1 MRRKSARLKAERAE
15 RRRQQLAEE
24 EQRRDKL
31 RRLHVSLRPPSGG
44 SSSAGYS
51 DAFESESSSDTCTEA
66 EPGSAAV
73 ESPEGTDDADKEND
87 AFVAPPPPTAAAV
100 ASQVRRLGEVAL
112 QAEVS
117 LATALRRHAAGRASE
132 VRTAVPIVGGATA
145 QEGYEQGG
153 PAVLDSDG
161 EQSDAAGDEG
171 GGACRGP
178 VPGRLLLGNLA
189 RGGAAAAAVD
199 GDSDQAGRRDR
210 DTTVGRRSTFT
221 RRSTYN
227 RKSMF
232 SSRNSTYSGDATSR
246 SRRSL
251 LPWRLRHPSLQRQP
265 TGTSLMG
272 SDGRPV
278 TPPSNMKRPTGAPV
292 ASGQASTKPKPAGTV
307 KFTDFAASL
316 EESTIN
322 RESSAMTEDS
332 ALPSA
337 ATPGW
342 PMAGIAEAP
351 SEDEKVDIETS
362 GSSPHTA

>member
-1 MRRKSARLKAERAE
+1 MQRAVDHGHISKQDLA
-15 RRRQQLAEE
+15 RRQYE
-24 EQRRDKL
+24 
-31 RRLHVSLRPPSGG
+31 PSAGGGG
-44 SSSAGYS
+44 SAQATLETLFSAM
-51 DAFESESSSDTCTEA
+51 
-66 EPGSAAV
+66 
-73 ESPEGTDDADKEND
+73 EGHK
-87 AFVAPPPPTAAAV
+87 
-100 ASQVRRLGEVAL
+100 
-112 QAEVS
+112 
-117 LATALRRHAAGRASE
+117 
-132 VRTAVPIVGGATA
+132 
-145 QEGYEQGG
+145 
-153 PAVLDSDG
+153 VLDM
-161 EQSDAAGDEG
+161 
-171 GGACRGP
+171 
-178 VPGRLLLGNLA
+178 NHFA
-189 RGGAAAAAVD
+189 RKLIRNAV
-199 GDSDQAGRRDR
+199 SNDQAGRRDR

-351 SEDEKVDIETS
+351 SEDEKVDIQTS